1 MGWMKELK
9 QMSRNPALCVLH
21 KKVVMTL
28 KRSGLVGRTLRRKM
42 GLGCLVSNRRG

>member
-9 QMSRNPALCVLH
+9 QEYESCVVLH

-28 KRSGLVGRTLRRKM
+28 KRNGLGGRTLRRKM
-42 GLGCLVSNRRG
+42 GLGCLVSSRRG